1 MNFYWNAFSL
11 YNLFIDILILLGCI
25 ISFYYFFKK
34 ENLRIFSPDFI
45 SKNYILTFIKSSIVV
60 FLVGSVIAMVLGL
73 STFLRIHILWTLATV
88 YLPLFLLIH
97 LFKNKKYFLLPI
109 ILTII
114 GFKFYAER
122 IEPNDLEIERIT
134 IQSSKIK
141 KKIKITHISDLQ
153 TDNIRELHYKARTVS
168 NEFEPH
174 LIIFTGD
181 VLNHI
186 SIQEEV
192 ENFLSGFNKTHS
204 SYFVSGNVDNIL
216 DLEMFTKRSGF
227 IFLDDRSKLLKIED
241 TLIGLIGISLWNYRN
256 ENLINQLGHEVNKA
270 DIKILMSH
278 YPDTILNANNSKPD
292 LILAG
297 HTHGGQ
303 VCLPFIGPIIT
314 LSNVPRNIASGGL
327 HLYNGIKIIVSRGLG
342 MEGHVAPRIRILDK
356 PHLVLLELV
365 PE

>member
-1 MNFYWNAFSL
+1 MNFYYNAFSL
-11 YNLFIDILILLGCI
+11 YNLLIDILILLGCI
-25 ISFYYFFKK
+25 FSFYYFFKK
-34 ENLRIFSPDFI
+34 ENLKVFSPDFI
-45 SKNYILTFIKSSIVV
+45 SKKYILTFIKSSIIV
-60 FLVGSVIAMVLGL
+60 FLVGSVIAMLLGL

-97 LFKNKKYFLLPI
+97 LVKNKKYFLLPI

-122 IEPNDLEIERIT
+122 IEPNDLEVERIT
-134 IQSSKIK
+134 IRSNKIK
-141 KKIKITHISDLQ
+141 NKIRITHISDLQ
-153 TDNIRELHYKARTVS
+153 TDDIRELHYKVRKAS

-174 LIIFTGD
+174 LILFTGD

-186 SIQEEV
+186 LIREEV
-192 ENFLSGFNKTHS
+192 EKYLSGFKKIDS

-216 DLEMFTKRSGF
+216 DLKDFTKRSGF
-227 IFLDDRSKLLKIED
+227 IFLDDKSKLLKMDD
-241 TLIGLIGISLWNYRN
+241 TLIGLIGISLWEYRN
-256 ENLINQLGHEVNKA
+256 ENLINQLSNEVNEA
-270 DIKILMSH
+270 EFKILMSH
-278 YPDTILNANNSKPD
+278 YPDTILYANNSKPD

-303 VCLPFIGPIIT
+303 VCLPIIGQIIT

-327 HLYNGIKIIVSRGLG
+327 HFYNGIKIIVSRGLG
-342 MEGHVAPRIRILDK
+342 MEGHIAPRIRILDK

>member
-25 ISFYYFFKK
+25 VSFYYFFKK
-34 ENLRIFSPDFI
+34 ENLKIFSQDFI
-45 SKNYILTFIKSSIVV
+45 SKKYILTFLKSSIVV
-60 FLVGSVIAMVLGL
+60 FLVGSIIAMLLGL
-73 STFLRIHILWTLATV
+73 STFLRIHILWTSATV

-97 LFKNKKYFLLPI
+97 FIKNKKYFFLPI
-109 ILTII
+109 III
-114 GFKFYAER
+114 IVAFKFYSEKM
-122 IEPNDLEIERIT
+122 EPNDLEVERIT
-134 IQSSKIK
+134 IRTNKIK

-153 TDNIRELHYKARTVS
+153 TDNIREIHYKVRTIS

-174 LIIFTGD
+174 LILFTGD

-186 SIQEEV
+186 SIQEDV
-192 ENFLSGFNKTHS
+192 EQYLSGFKKKDS

-216 DLEMFTKRSGF
+216 ELEIFTKRSGF
-227 IFLDDRSKLLKIED
+227 IFLDDKSKLLKIED
-241 TLIGLIGISLWNYRN
+241 TLIGLIGISLLEYRN
-256 ENLINQLGHEVNKA
+256 ENLINQLSNEVNEA
-270 DIKILMSH
+270 EFKILMSH
-278 YPDTILNANNSKPD
+278 YPDTILYANNSKPD

-303 VCLPFIGPIIT
+303 VCLPIIGPIIT
-314 LSNVPRNIASGGL
+314 LSNVPRKIAAGGL
-327 HLYNGIKIIVSRGLG
+327 HIYNGIKIIVSRGLG

>member
-11 YNLFIDILILLGCI
+11 YNIFIDFLILIGCI
-25 ISFYYFFKK
+25 FSFYYFFKK
-34 ENLRIFSPDFI
+34 ENLEIFSPDFI
-45 SKNYILTFIKSSIVV
+45 SKKYIF
-60 FLVGSVIAMVLGL
+60 
-73 STFLRIHILWTLATV
+73 TFLKSFLILFLTGSIIGILLRISSFLRAHILWTSATV

-97 LFKNKKYFLLPI
+97 LVKNKKYFLLPI
-109 ILTII
+109 IISVI
-114 GFKFYAER
+114 AFKYYAEQ
-122 IEPNDLEIERIT
+122 IEPNDLEVERIT
-134 IQSSKIK
+134 IRTNKIK

-153 TDNIRELHYKARTVS
+153 TDNIRKLHYKVRTIS
-168 NEFEPH
+168 NEFDPH
-174 LIIFTGD
+174 LILFTGD

-192 ENFLSGFNKTHS
+192 EKYFSGFKKIDS

-216 DLEMFTKRSGF
+216 NLEIFTERSGF
-227 IFLDDRSKLLKIED
+227 IFLDDKSKLLKIED
-241 TLIGLIGISLWNYRN
+241 NLIGLIGISLWEYRN
-256 ENLINQLGHEVNKA
+256 EELIDKLSNEVDKA
-270 DIKILMSH
+270 EFKILMSH
-278 YPDTILNANNSKPD
+278 YPDTILSTNNSKPD

-314 LSNVPRNIASGGL
+314 LSNVPRNIAAGGL
-327 HLYNGIKIIVSRGLG
+327 HFYNGIKIIVSRGLG